1 MLVSFNYQH
10 SLCPEGTNRIFHNKS
25 VEDCMEEVYIQYAGA
40 LLQCSLVEMK
50 AVLRLRVSPTDNVGK
65 WHCICELEIPLDF
78 LWDTK

>member
-1 MLVSFNYQH
+1 
-10 SLCPEGTNRIFHNKS
+10 
-25 VEDCMEEVYIQYAGA
+25 MEEVYIQYAGA

-78 LWDTK
+78 L